1 MRRREF
7 LGVLG
12 GGAGASWP
20 LVARAQQ
27 AVLPL
32 IGFLHSG
39 SSNLYARLVHAFQDG
54 LNEAG
59 YIEGRNIAIEY
70 RWADGKYDRL
80 PILAADLV
88 LRQVAVIVANSP
100 AIPAAKAATTTIPI
114 IFQTGSDPVA
124 SGLVASLSRPGGNL
138 TGVSTMNVELTPKR
152 LELLRE
158 FVPTAIAL
166 ALLVNPTNPNA
177 DIQSRDLKAA
187 AVALGLQLHVLYA
200 SSERDFDTVFT
211 TLAQLRVGGLVIAPD
226 AFFISR
232 SEQLAE
238 LTVRHALPA
247 IFSYRE
253 FAAAGGLLSYGGSST
268 DQFRQ
273 AGIYAGRILK
283 GERPADLPV
292 QQVTK
297 IELIINLKIAK
308 VLGLTVPLSLLG
320 RADEVIE

>member
-1 MRRREF
+1 
-7 LGVLG
+7 
-12 GGAGASWP
+12 
-20 LVARAQQ
+20 
-27 AVLPL
+27 
-32 IGFLHSG
+32 
-39 SSNLYARLVHAFQDG
+39 VHAFQDG

-158 FVPTAIAL
+158 LVPTATAI

>member
-1 MRRREF
+1 MRRRDF

-12 GGAGASWP
+12 GAAATWP
-20 LVARAQQ
+20 LAARAQQ
-27 AVLPL
+27 AVMPL

-39 SSNLYARLVHAFQDG
+39 SSILYARLVHAFRDG
-54 LNEAG
+54 LNETG

-70 RWADGKYDRL
+70 RWADGQYDRL

-114 IFQTGSDPVA
+114 VFQTGSDPVA
-124 SGLVASLSRPGGNL
+124 GGLVASLNRPGGNL

-158 FVPTAIAL
+158 LVPTATAIG
-166 ALLVNPTNPNA
+166 LLVNPTNPNA
-177 DIQSRDLKAA
+177 DTQSRGLKAA

-200 SSERDFDTVFT
+200 SNERDFDTVFT

-308 VLGLTVPLSLLG
+308 ALGLTVPLSLLG

>member
-20 LVARAQQ
+20 LVAWAQQ

>member
-7 LGVLG
+7 IAGLG
-12 GGAGASWP
+12 AAAWP

-27 AVLPL
+27 ATAMPV

-39 SSNLYARLVHAFQDG
+39 SSNLYARLVYAFRDG

-59 YIEGRNIAIEY
+59 YIEGRNTAIEY

-80 PILAADLV
+80 PTFAADLV

-158 FVPTAIAL
+158 LVPTATAI

-187 AVALGLQLHVLYA
+187 AVALRLQLHVLYA

-292 QQVTK
+292 QQVAK
-297 IELIINLKIAK
+297 VELIVNLKTAK
-308 VLGLTVPLSLLG
+308 ALGLTVPLPLLG